1 MPLVHGVGDEVL
13 YALIAVFGIPLWLLR
28 SSPHLRVSLLSLFR
42 STPPHATRSISS
54 NQNLGGTAIPSGTAA
69 AAATA
74 TASVTGSGG
83 VGPASGFGP
92 AVGVGPA
99 RGFGPASGVFQAE
112 GIGAAAEAAARAAAE
127 AAATTG
133 GGGGGGAA
141 VEAARAGGEA
151 MAAGSEPRPPEGE
164 MCCVCHDAFALPTQA
179 NCGHWFC
186 AECILR
192 VWHHS
197 SALVPCKCP
206 ICRRT
211 ITLLLPSHSVQTSPP
226 THPATQ
232 PMPSPDPPAPALDDQ
247 QRATCTL
254 STPDP
259 ARPSLEQRTESQGA
273 VSSEPGETQRRESLR
288 PSPSSSSEASQQQRQ
303 QEQPPQQEE
312 KENRPQQQHH
322 HNPPESAAGEGG
334 NPNLGVSATASAA
347 ASEPSDSD
355 RLSDGAL
362 PLSPEHSVELLGE
375 VARYNRLFGG
385 VPVSLWQRILDM
397 PLLLSRLGRDLTD
410 PLRALRLLH
419 NARMV
424 FCVAIVFVYVLSPF
438 DLIPE

>member
-1 MPLVHGVGDEVL
+1 
-13 YALIAVFGIPLWLLR
+13 
-28 SSPHLRVSLLSLFR
+28 
-42 STPPHATRSISS
+42 
-54 NQNLGGTAIPSGTAA
+54 
-69 AAATA
+69 
-74 TASVTGSGG
+74 
-83 VGPASGFGP
+83 
-92 AVGVGPA
+92 
-99 RGFGPASGVFQAE
+99 
-112 GIGAAAEAAARAAAE
+112 
-127 AAATTG
+127 
-133 GGGGGGAA
+133 
-141 VEAARAGGEA
+141 
-151 MAAGSEPRPPEGE
+151 

-226 THPATQ
+226 AHPATQ

-254 STPDP
+254 STPDR

-273 VSSEPGETQRRESLR
+273 VSSKPVETQQRESLR
-288 PSPSSSSEASQQQRQ
+288 PSPSSSSEASQQQ
-303 QEQPPQQEE
+303 
-312 KENRPQQQHH
+312 QQQQQQQVEEEEEEEQQQYHR
-322 HNPPESAAGEGG
+322 PPESAAAEAG
-334 NPNLGVSATASAA
+334 NPNVVPSTGRTAAP
-347 ASEPSDSD
+347 EPSDPD
-355 RLSDGAL
+355 RLSDGAQ
-362 PLSPEHSVELLGE
+362 PLSPEHSLELLRE

-397 PLLLSRLGRDLTD
+397 PLLLSRLVRDLTD
-410 PLRALRLLH
+410 PLRALLLLH

>member
-1 MPLVHGVGDEVL
+1 
-13 YALIAVFGIPLWLLR
+13 
-28 SSPHLRVSLLSLFR
+28 
-42 STPPHATRSISS
+42 
-54 NQNLGGTAIPSGTAA
+54 
-69 AAATA
+69 
-74 TASVTGSGG
+74 
-83 VGPASGFGP
+83 
-92 AVGVGPA
+92 
-99 RGFGPASGVFQAE
+99 
-112 GIGAAAEAAARAAAE
+112 
-127 AAATTG
+127 
-133 GGGGGGAA
+133 
-141 VEAARAGGEA
+141 
-151 MAAGSEPRPPEGE
+151 
-164 MCCVCHDAFALPTQA
+164 
-179 NCGHWFC
+179 
-186 AECILR
+186 
-192 VWHHS
+192 
-197 SALVPCKCP
+197 
-206 ICRRT
+206 
-211 ITLLLPSHSVQTSPP
+211 
-226 THPATQ
+226 
-232 PMPSPDPPAPALDDQ
+232 MPSPDPPAPALDDQ

-288 PSPSSSSEASQQQRQ
+288 SSPSSSSEASQQQRQ

-322 HNPPESAAGEGG
+322 HNPSKSAAGERG

-362 PLSPEHSVELLGE
+362 PLSPEHSVELLRE

-438 DLIPE
+438 DLIPEFAMGIVGLLDDFLLLLCLAFYLSLIYRHAVLAAASVLPAGPTSSIPFTRLFGTRDNAGAVRGGEGGVAGGGGGRWRGGGGERVFGDAGVYGDDTRGVRWGINL